1 MWTGAQPAV
10 CPWLRGQ
17 LWPHPAGSP
26 HRPRSV
32 WAFSRGGAAWSCGAL
47 THLGPSAKCQ
57 RWRTH
62 IPRPSTTGWP
72 TRVLRGP
79 RSGLIP
85 VAVGGDPLGNT
96 SFPVTLPVSLL
107 LPEVRSQSPPCAAV
121 PSQALWGT
129 GGGDLTETCVSPP
142 PTAASSSA
150 CLCWGLH
157 RLLGLRAAWS
167 LASLEDQALPGC
179 SLSHAK
185 RPFSWP
191 LQENTVWAPRSEAV
205 VRGRLPRGPRGRD
218 PPPPS
223 GHACCCRGGLPGHRR
238 GRGRAWPAS
247 LPSRLAPRLCAD
259 PGVWTSPP
267 LPCCTDWQTP
277 Y

>member
-167 LASLEDQALPGC
+167 LASLEDQALPWVLAE
-179 SLSHAK
+179 SREAA
-185 RPFSWP
+185 
-191 LQENTVWAPRSEAV
+191 LQLAV
-205 VRGRLPRGPRGRD
+205 TGEHGLGPEE
-218 PPPPS
+218 
-223 GHACCCRGGLPGHRR
+223 R
-238 GRGRAWPAS
+238 GRGQGAVPTRAQGQGSAAALGTRVLLSGRPPRAPEGPRTGLAS
-247 LPSRLAPRLCAD
+247 LTAQQTCSPTLC
-259 PGVWTSPP
+259 
-267 LPCCTDWQTP
+267 
-277 Y
+277 